1 MHKRKMKI
9 SILVFISILVIAI
22 WLMGPVMQ
30 ASAEDM
36 KYRVSSYITKYEALP
51 VGDVEGHFVILY
63 SRGGLAYFENGEVA
77 TIQNFCTADSI
88 KGKGTVHCYSMVTFA
103 GGSTIV
109 GKFEGTIEDHKGTG
123 EYIKGTGRF
132 EGIKGRFTYTGKSLT
147 PYSKEKGTMGDYY
160 YDVISTHTLP
170 SK

>member
-1 MHKRKMKI
+1 
-9 SILVFISILVIAI
+9 
-22 WLMGPVMQ
+22 
-30 ASAEDM
+30 
-36 KYRVSSYITKYEALP
+36 
-51 VGDVEGHFVILY
+51 
-63 SRGGLAYFENGEVA
+63 
-77 TIQNFCTADSI
+77 
-88 KGKGTVHCYSMVTFA
+88 MVTFA
-103 GGSTIV
+103 GGSTII